1 MTLRTRN
8 ALLLAIA
15 AAFTAA
21 FLSICIPPLITDY
34 GGNVIEA
41 FGDGF
46 VNPMSTGYSL
56 DIFASWFVLAVWVV
70 YERTARGVRGGW
82 IALLLGVVPG
92 VAVALVAYLII
103 RERQLNA
110 PAAA

>member
-8 ALLLAIA
+8 ALLLAIG

-21 FLSICIPPLITDY
+21 FLIICIPPLITDY
-34 GGNVIEA
+34 DGNIIEA

-56 DIFASWFVLAVWVV
+56 DIFASWFVLGVWVL

-92 VAVALVAYLII
+92 VAVGLASYLVI
-103 RERQLNA
+103 RERQSHE
-110 PAAA
+110 PAA